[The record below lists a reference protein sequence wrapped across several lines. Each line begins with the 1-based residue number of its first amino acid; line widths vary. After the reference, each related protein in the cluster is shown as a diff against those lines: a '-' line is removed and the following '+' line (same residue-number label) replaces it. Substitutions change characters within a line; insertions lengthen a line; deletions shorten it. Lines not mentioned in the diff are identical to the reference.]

1 MTSLG
6 SSQQSVLDK
15 KYFGVAVYVS
25 FVNEIP
31 GISSDKKVTKISL
44 FEILYSVGNVLKN
57 SPQRNATWK
66 PHGKVIFSTGCF
78 TCTKKDFKNYISL
91 NF

>member
-1 MTSLG
+1 MKIKHKINVIKKYRVRSWRFNWTLTSLG

-15 KYFGVAVYVS
+15 KYFVIAVYVS

-44 FEILYSVGNVLKN
+44 FENLYSIGNILK
-57 SPQRNATWK
+57 K
-66 PHGKVIFSTGCF
+66 
-78 TCTKKDFKNYISL
+78 
-91 NF
+91 

>member
-1 MTSLG
+1 MKIKHKINVIKKYRVRSWRFNWTLTSFG

-15 KYFGVAVYVS
+15 KYFVIAVYVS

-44 FEILYSVGNVLKN
+44 FEILYSIGNILK
-57 SPQRNATWK
+57 K
-66 PHGKVIFSTGCF
+66 
-78 TCTKKDFKNYISL
+78 
-91 NF
+91 

>member
-1 MTSLG
+1 MKIKHKINVIKKYRVRSWRFNWTLTSLG

-15 KYFGVAVYVS
+15 KYFVIAVYVS

-44 FEILYSVGNVLKN
+44 FEILYSIGNILK
-57 SPQRNATWK
+57 K
-66 PHGKVIFSTGCF
+66 
-78 TCTKKDFKNYISL
+78 
-91 NF
+91 

>member
-1 MTSLG
+1 MKIKHKINVIKKYRVRSWRFNWTLTPLG

-15 KYFGVAVYVS
+15 KYFVIAVYVS

-44 FEILYSVGNVLKN
+44 FEILYSIGNILK
-57 SPQRNATWK
+57 K
-66 PHGKVIFSTGCF
+66 
-78 TCTKKDFKNYISL
+78 
-91 NF
+91 

>member
-1 MTSLG
+1 MKIKHKINVIKKYRVRCWRFNWTLTSLG

-15 KYFGVAVYVS
+15 KYFVIAVYVS

-44 FEILYSVGNVLKN
+44 FEILYSIGNILK
-57 SPQRNATWK
+57 K
-66 PHGKVIFSTGCF
+66 
-78 TCTKKDFKNYISL
+78 
-91 NF
+91 